1 MMMSRSSRAPV
12 PAVTSAGGE
21 DGSGEI
27 MLFGVRVKVDPMRKS
42 VSMNNLSEY
51 ELPNHNSNN
60 IIAVDHSAA
69 AGGYASADDVV
80 HHQSTASRERKRG
93 LISITSSFIY
103 LFILLVSVF
112 VFACEN
118 SFYRENRTENY
129 YPLGPFQL
137 LCF

>member
-12 PAVTSAGGE
+12 PAVTSTGAE
-21 DGSGEI
+21 DASDEI

-51 ELPNHNSNN
+51 ELPNHDLTNTT
-60 IIAVDHSAA
+60 AVDNSAA

-80 HHQSTASRERKRG
+80 HHQSNASRERKRG

-103 LFILLVSVF
+103 LYI
-112 VFACEN
+112 C
-118 SFYRENRTENY
+118 Y
-129 YPLGPFQL
+129 
-137 LCF
+137 